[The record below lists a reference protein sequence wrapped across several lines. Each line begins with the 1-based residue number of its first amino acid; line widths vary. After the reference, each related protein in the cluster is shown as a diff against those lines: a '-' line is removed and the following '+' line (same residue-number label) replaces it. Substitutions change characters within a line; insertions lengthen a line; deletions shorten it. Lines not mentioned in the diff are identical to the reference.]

1 MLLTDFLRTIYLG
14 DRACKSI
21 TIDGSNKCV
30 VIKVDEISRVRSESG
45 NWEFYNDEN
54 IVDGL
59 LVFSDV
65 RSVLFDPAG
74 PIPNDYISGLT
85 AEPLHDGHFRFL
97 FSAASVDR
105 SARSTEVLMTIE
117 AKRLHLENPSIPGV
131 AIES

>member
-1 MLLTDFLRTIYLG
+1 MLAAEFLRTIYLD

-21 TIDGSNKCV
+21 TIDGWKHRV
-30 VIKVDEISRVRSESG
+30 VIRVDEISRVRSETG

-74 PIPNDYISGLT
+74 PIPNDYISAFFVT
-85 AEPLHDGHFRFL
+85 NPRNFR
-97 FSAASVDR
+97 SNRGSTSHTIDPSR
-105 SARSTEVLMTIE
+105 SAWSLDCR
-117 AKRLHLENPSIPGV
+117 
-131 AIES
+131 

>member
-1 MLLTDFLRTIYLG
+1 MLATEFLRTIYLG
-14 DRACKSI
+14 DCACKSI
-21 TIDGSNKCV
+21 TIDGSNNCI

-74 PIPNDYISGLT
+74 PIPNDFISGLN
-85 AEPLHDGHFRFL
+85 AEPLPDGHYRFR
-97 FSAASVDR
+97 FSAASVGQ
-105 SARSTEVLMTIE
+105 SSSSTEVLMTIE
-117 AKRLHLENPSIPGV
+117 AERLHLENPSVPGV

>member
-1 MLLTDFLRTIYLG
+1 M
-14 DRACKSI
+14 
-21 TIDGSNKCV
+21 DGTNSV

-45 NWEFYNDEN
+45 NWELYNDEN

-74 PIPNDYISGLT
+74 PIPNDYITGLC
-85 AEPLHDGHFRFL
+85 AEPLPDGHYRFR

-105 SARSTEVLMTIE
+105 SSSSTEVSMTIE
-117 AKRLHLENPSIPGV
+117 AKRLHLENPSVPGV